1 MVVMSFAHLL
11 QLGMYLP
18 VPLSTPIMIGGLIRW
33 WIDRRNG
40 QEESGV
46 LCASGMVAGDALMGV
61 GWAFIVGI
69 PLISAWHGGWLG
81 AWSNGSVTDFA
92 GMFVFLG
99 VAAYLWRVAQSSR
112 QV

>member
-1 MVVMSFAHLL
+1 MNELSQIQRMLRILQILSSGRKVTTKELRHRFDDVVTLRTLQRDLL
-11 QLGMYLP
+11 A
-18 VPLSTPIMIGGLIRW
+18 LS
-33 WIDRRNG
+33 
-40 QEESGV
+40 E
-46 LCASGMVAGDALMGV
+46 
-61 GWAFIVGI
+61 VGI

-81 AWSNGSVTDFA
+81 AWSNGRVTDFA